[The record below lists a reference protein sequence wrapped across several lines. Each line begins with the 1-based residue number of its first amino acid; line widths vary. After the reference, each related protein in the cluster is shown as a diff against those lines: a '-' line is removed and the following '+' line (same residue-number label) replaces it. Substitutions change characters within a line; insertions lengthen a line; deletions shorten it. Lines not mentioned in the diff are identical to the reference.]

1 MGWLVLRAE
10 PPRALPR
17 SSALGPTHFS
27 NAHMKPDSGSRITP
41 PKVYYYRR
49 ELEKAETLTAAG
61 IAVGAG
67 IAAFYLA
74 RLLLQRTPLAREV
87 AVPQLDDRGVIVR
100 RVRPKRSETL
110 ARR

>member
-1 MGWLVLRAE
+1 
-10 PPRALPR
+10 
-17 SSALGPTHFS
+17 
-27 NAHMKPDSGSRITP
+27 MKPDSGSRITP

-49 ELEKAETLTAAG
+49 ELEARETLTAAG

-74 RLLLQRTPLAREV
+74 RLLVQRTPLAREAV
-87 AVPQLDDRGVIVR
+87 VPQLDDRGVIVR
-100 RVRPKRSETL
+100 RARPKRSETS